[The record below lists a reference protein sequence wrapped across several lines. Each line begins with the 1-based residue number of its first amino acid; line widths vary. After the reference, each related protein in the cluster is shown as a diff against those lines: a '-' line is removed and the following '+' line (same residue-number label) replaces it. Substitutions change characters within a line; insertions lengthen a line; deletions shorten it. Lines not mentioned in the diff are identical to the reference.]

1 MYLAIKEISKEK
13 GRFLM
18 IILITSLLAYL
29 VYFLSSL
36 AFGLATLNKTAID
49 NLDTNGF
56 IMNKNANE
64 NIYSSSIDLD
74 LIENLELDK
83 KNAINL
89 TTGHLFIETDDETLL
104 DGVFLGYDLSNEK
117 IEPILVEG
125 RSIENKDEVVVSQ
138 TFEELSLGDKITL
151 TSNNRIFEVVGKTE
165 DANYNT
171 LPVIYFD
178 REIVSTEMLM
188 YQSDEADMTTSG
200 TPNMPKRVSAVLVY
214 DEVNTEKLNDNHLEL
229 IDIDDFIN
237 NIPGY
242 TAQILT
248 FGLMIGALSI
258 IASIVIGIFM
268 YILTM
273 QKKSI
278 FAVLKIQGF
287 KDSMIAKS
295 VLYQTFILVVLGFGL
310 GYLASLLTIWLLPS
324 SVPVALYTPL
334 NIVVTIS
341 SIVFALIGTLFSA
354 RSILKIDPLEAL

>member
-1 MYLAIKEISKEK
+1 MMK
-13 GRFLM
+13 
-18 IILITSLLAYL
+18 
-29 VYFLSSL
+29 
-36 AFGLATLNKTAID
+36 
-49 NLDTNGF
+49 
-56 IMNKNANE
+56 
-64 NIYSSSIDLD
+64 
-74 LIENLELDK
+74 
-83 KNAINL
+83 
-89 TTGHLFIETDDETLL
+89 
-104 DGVFLGYDLSNEK
+104 
-117 IEPILVEG
+117 
-125 RSIENKDEVVVSQ
+125 
-138 TFEELSLGDKITL
+138 
-151 TSNNRIFEVVGKTE
+151 
-165 DANYNT
+165 
-171 LPVIYFD
+171 
-178 REIVSTEMLM
+178 
-188 YQSDEADMTTSG
+188 
-200 TPNMPKRVSAVLVY
+200 
-214 DEVNTEKLNDNHLEL
+214 VNTEKLNDNHLEL

-258 IASIVIGIFM
+258 IASIVIGI
-268 YILTM
+268 YVYSYNAE
-273 QKKSI
+273 KSI

>member
-1 MYLAIKEISKEK
+1 MYLAIKEIRKEK

-18 IILITSLLAYL
+18 IILITALLAYL

-49 NLDTNGF
+49 NLDTDGF

-89 TTGHLFIETDDETLL
+89 TTGNLFIETDDETLL

-117 IEPILVEG
+117 IEPTLVEG
-125 RSIENKDEVVVSQ
+125 RTIDNKDEVVVSQ

-151 TSNNRIFEVVGKTE
+151 TSNNRVFEVVGKTE

-178 REIVSTEMLM
+178 REMVSTEMLM

-214 DEVNTEKLNDNHLEL
+214 DEVDTEKLNDNHLEL

-310 GYLASLLTIWLLPS
+310 GYIASLLTIWLLRS

-334 NIVVTIS
+334 NIIVTIS